1 MERLAAFIMRGR
13 VYAISVA
20 TALALVS
27 LLLPPVSILS
37 TGAVALV
44 TLRLGAYE
52 GLWVLACSSLIAGL
66 LGYLFSGSFQ
76 FTLYYALMLWLPV
89 WVIGIVLRQGRQLSL
104 AIEIAVLIGV
114 AGVLGYYLYNPDAA
128 TMWQSL
134 LKLMLP
140 QADAPIDAEEKIA
153 IIARYMTGVASAG
166 TITSL
171 IFGLFLGRWW
181 QALLYNPGGFKQEFL
196 GLASRSA
203 VTVVSIATLLLA
215 VVSQGIVSEMAWNA
229 VIVLF
234 VLYAL
239 IGSAI
244 MHTVFAA
251 MKLARYAVPMFYI
264 TLFLIPHAILPVA
277 LIGLS
282 DAWLNLRKKHSKS
295 NTP

>member
-66 LGYLFSGSFQ
+66 LGYLFSSSFQ

-89 WVIGIVLRQGRQLSL
+89 WVIGLVLRQGRQLSL